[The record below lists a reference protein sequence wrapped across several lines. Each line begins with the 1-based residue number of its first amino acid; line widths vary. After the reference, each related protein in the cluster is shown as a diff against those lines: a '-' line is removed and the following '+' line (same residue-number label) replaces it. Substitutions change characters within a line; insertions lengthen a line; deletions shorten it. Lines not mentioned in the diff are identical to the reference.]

1 MGIEGIQSLA
11 LTTCGSLT
19 CTCTYTYIQACSKYK
34 PKYAAEKVV

>member
-11 LTTCGSLT
+11 LTTCGSLIAPAP
-19 CTCTYTYIQACSKYK
+19 TYIQACSKYT